1 MKFNFGNFK
10 VNGAPLA
17 YFFGLT
23 AILFACWVLLSG
35 KFEAKFLIMGI
46 IFSLVTAYICGSF
59 LIVKNIHTGREF
71 FLLKFRIVKALR
83 YCFWLLYQIIL
94 ASLDVTRAT
103 FNKVETIPSI
113 VFFKMDFENPM
124 ASAVLAN
131 SIILTPGTITLDV
144 SEEGIFE
151 VHALTKSAADGIFD
165 GTMQRK
171 VAEIFDETCEFVPM
185 PEATLTEIPKEID

>member
-1 MKFNFGNFK
+1 MKFNSGNFK

-17 YFFGLT
+17 YFIGLS
-23 AILFACWVLLSG
+23 AILYVFWILLSG
-35 KFEAKFLIMGI
+35 KFEAKFLVMGAA
-46 IFSLVTAYICGSF
+46 FALVTAYICGSF
-59 LIVKNIHTGREF
+59 LIVKNVHTGREF
-71 FLLKFRIVKALR
+71 FLLKFRYGKALR
-83 YCFWLLYQIIL
+83 YFFWLLWQIVL
-94 ASLDVTRAT
+94 ASLDITRAT
-103 FNKVETIPSI
+103 LNRVETVPAI

-151 VHALTKSAADGIFD
+151 VHALTKSAADGLFE

-185 PEATLTEIPKEID
+185 PEATITEIPKEID

>member
-1 MKFNFGNFK
+1 MKFNSGNFK

-17 YFFGLT
+17 YFIGLT
-23 AILFACWVLLSG
+23 VILYACWILLSG
-35 KFEAKFLIMGI
+35 RFEAKFLIMG
-46 IFSLVTAYICGSF
+46 FVFAVTTAYICGPF
-59 LIVKNIHTGREF
+59 LIVKNISTGREF
-71 FLLKFRIVKALR
+71 FLLDARPVKAFR
-83 YCFWLLYQIIL
+83 YVFWLLWQIVL
-94 ASLDVTRAT
+94 ATLDVTSAT
-103 FNKVETIPSI
+103 FGVVETRPRII
-113 VFFKMDFENPM
+113 FFKMPFENPM

-151 VHALTKSAADGIFD
+151 IHALTQAAADGVFE

-171 VAEIFDETCEFVPM
+171 VAEIFRETCQFVPM

>member
-1 MKFNFGNFK
+1 MKFNSGNFK

-17 YFFGLT
+17 YFVGLT
-23 AILFACWVLLSG
+23 AILFVCWVLLSG
-35 KFEAKFLIMGI
+35 KFEAKFLILGAV
-46 IFSLVTAYICGSF
+46 FSLFTAYICGSF
-59 LIVKNIHTGREF
+59 LIVKNIHTGKEF
-71 FLLKFRIVKALR
+71 FLLEFRYITAFKYA
-83 YCFWLLYQIIL
+83 FWLLWQIVL
-94 ASLDVTRAT
+94 ASIDVTKAT
-103 FNKVETIPSI
+103 FNKVETIPEI
-113 VFFKMDFENPM
+113 VFFRMNFENPT

-144 SEEGIFE
+144 SEEGVFE

-171 VAEIFDETCEFVPM
+171 VAEIFGETCEFVPM